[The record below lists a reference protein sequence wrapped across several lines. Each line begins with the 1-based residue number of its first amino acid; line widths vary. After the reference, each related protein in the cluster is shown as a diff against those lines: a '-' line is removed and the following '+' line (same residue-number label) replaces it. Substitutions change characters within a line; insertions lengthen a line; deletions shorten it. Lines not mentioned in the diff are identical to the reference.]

1 MKFEVKMINNHGT
14 GKHAPAHIHVKF
26 KPDEPVFFDVAILK
40 AVRSNLGKAHTIK
53 VHGMISLGK
62 PVPVTV
68 TDRYGHD
75 YPYIV
80 TLNQG

>member
-1 MKFEVKMINNHGT
+1 MKFEVKMTSAHGS
-14 GKHAPAHIHVKF
+14 GKHAPAFIHVKF
-26 KPDEPVFFDVAILK
+26 KPDEPVFFDVAFLK

-53 VHGMISLGK
+53 VHGMITMGK

-68 TDRYGHD
+68 KDRYQNE
-75 YPYIV
+75 YPYIM